1 MFIYQ
6 FFYDIIAKK
15 SQMVHKKYIKRDGK
29 LYGPYYY
36 ESYREGNKVK
46 TRYISSDEFRSKNS
60 LNNIIGGRRIKTFIY
75 LFAALGIA
83 FALIYLFMN
92 FQGLSGR
99 VVLDVENGVEGSPL
113 SGVLKFNLKSGELI
127 PTEAKVIV
135 NLGDFSKEF
144 SLSELVKDDS
154 ISVQSGNFFAEGFS
168 IEGSGEGFG
177 AIGAKTIYPNV
188 NFELR
193 VFDSDESENI
203 VNESDSEI
211 TNPEDNASEDDD
223 SSANN
228 ESVPSDEDNTGDSSG
243 DRRDREEREER
254 RKERREKGR
263 KRR

>member
-15 SQMVHKKYIKRDGK
+15 SQMVHKKYIKRGGRT
-29 LYGPYYY
+29 YGPYYY

-135 NLGDFSKEF
+135 NLGNFSKEF
-144 SLSELVKDDS
+144 SLSEIVKDS
-154 ISVQSGNFFAEGFS
+154 SVSVQSGNFFAEGLS
-168 IEGSGEGFG
+168 LEGSGGGFG
-177 AIGAKTIYPNV
+177 AIGTRTIYPNV
-188 NFELR
+188 SFELR
-193 VFDSDESENI
+193 VFDSDGSENI

-211 TNPEDNASEDDD
+211 TNPEDNASEDDAD

-228 ESVPSDEDNTGDSSG
+228 ESAPSDEDNAGAETGTNEDNSG
-243 DRRDREEREER
+243 E
-254 RKERREKGR
+254 
-263 KRR
+263 

>member
-1 MFIYQ
+1 MVYKR
-6 FFYDIIAKK
+6 YAKK
-15 SQMVHKKYIKRDGK
+15 NGK
-29 LYGPYYY
+29 IYGPYYY
-36 ESYREGNKVK
+36 ESYRENGVVKKIYLGQKPEISKVK
-46 TRYISSDEFRSKNS
+46 SKTP
-60 LNNIIGGRRIKTFIY
+60 LYF
-75 LFAALGIA
+75 FAALGIA
-83 FALIYLFMN
+83 FALIYILMN

-154 ISVQSGNFFAEGFS
+154 VSVQSGNFFAEGLS
-168 IEGSGEGFG
+168 LEGSGGGFG
-177 AIGAKTIYPNV
+177 AIGTRTIYPNV